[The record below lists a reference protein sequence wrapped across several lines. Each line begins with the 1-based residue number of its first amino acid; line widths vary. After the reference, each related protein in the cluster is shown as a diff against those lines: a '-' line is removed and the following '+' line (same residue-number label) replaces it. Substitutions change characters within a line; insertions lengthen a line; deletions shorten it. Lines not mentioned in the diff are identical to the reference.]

1 MFDDIFD
8 VFHLVVV
15 EGGDFT
21 GGWGEDFGSPR
32 VAWSPAHGHFVVHID
47 MAQDHV
53 ELSLEAF
60 HCTGHSEWAKDHTFS
75 GTIGS
80 GRLTDGVRVL
90 TFSGAYYVTLEH
102 LEEESDWV
110 HVEQLEWQTLRINHN
125 KCPRELA
132 STPAEPQE
140 LALMPAEAALI
151 GPGSADEQALALVPL
166 QADSDDATRHT
177 PDDEQEPATAEPFS
191 GFVLQA
197 QPDSDDT
204 TRHTPDDE
212 QEPATAEPFSGFVV
226 VDF

>member
-1 MFDDIFD
+1 
-8 VFHLVVV
+8 
-15 EGGDFT
+15 
-21 GGWGEDFGSPR
+21 
-32 VAWSPAHGHFVVHID
+32 
-47 MAQDHV
+47 
-53 ELSLEAF
+53 
-60 HCTGHSEWAKDHTFS
+60 
-75 GTIGS
+75 
-80 GRLTDGVRVL
+80 
-90 TFSGAYYVTLEH
+90 
-102 LEEESDWV
+102 
-110 HVEQLEWQTLRINHN
+110 
-125 KCPRELA
+125 
-132 STPAEPQE
+132 
-140 LALMPAEAALI
+140 MPAEAALI